1 MSLRTTA
8 ILAAMIL
15 AGLVCV
21 YAADITGTWTAQFDS
36 QVGVQKYTFEFKVDG
51 TKLTGRALSN
61 IAGVDAKTELTE
73 GKINGDEVTFVENL
87 KYQEMDLK
95 ITYKGKISG
104 DEIKFQRTVADSGG
118 EEFVATRQK

>member
-1 MSLRTTA
+1 MLLRKSV
-8 ILAAMIL
+8 ILAALIL

-21 YAADITGTWTAQFDS
+21 YAADITGTWTTQFDS

-61 IAGVDAKTELTE
+61 IAGADAKTEITE

-87 KYQEMDLK
+87 NYQGMELK

-104 DEIKFQRTVADSGG
+104 DEIKFSRTVGDAGG
-118 EEFVATRQK
+118 EEFVAKRVK

>member
-1 MSLRTTA
+1 MLLRKSA
-8 ILAAMIL
+8 ILAVLTL

-21 YAADITGTWTAQFDS
+21 YAADITGTWTTQFDS

-61 IAGVDAKTELTE
+61 IAGADAKTEITE

-87 KYQEMDLK
+87 NYQGMELK
-95 ITYKGKISG
+95 ITYKGKIAG
-104 DEIKFQRTVADSGG
+104 DEIKFSRTVGDAGG
-118 EEFVATRQK
+118 EEFTAKRAK

>member
-1 MSLRTTA
+1 MLLRKSVV
-8 ILAAMIL
+8 LAALLL

-21 YAADITGTWTAQFDS
+21 YAADITGTWTTQFDS
-36 QVGVQKYTFEFKVDG
+36 QVGVQKYTFEFKADG

-61 IAGVDAKTELTE
+61 IAGADAKTEITE

-87 KYQEMDLK
+87 NYQGMELK

-104 DEIKFQRTVADSGG
+104 DEIKFSRTVGDAGG
-118 EEFVATRQK
+118 EEFVAKRAK